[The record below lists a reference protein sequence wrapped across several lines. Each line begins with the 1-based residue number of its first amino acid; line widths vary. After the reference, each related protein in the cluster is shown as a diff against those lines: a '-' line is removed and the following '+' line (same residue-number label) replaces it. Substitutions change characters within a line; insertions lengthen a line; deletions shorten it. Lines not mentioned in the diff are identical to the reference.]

1 MPWCLRGCVTSPAF
15 ITSFHSTSTP
25 SEKGGPVPSP
35 PALTPVGRYQPFSTS
50 LPPPPRRPVPA
61 LTYLHDPL
69 HAREGGPL
77 VSPVPWAEFRVMNL
91 DPENTP
97 LDCEVTSPSTANE
110 STGQKQ
116 HSPGTSLQVESL
128 VFSHRSAVPADPL
141 RALDSRCSCQTGV
154 VLRPATGFVRSSS
167 SKECGGFLSIC
178 SNCLSQYSLSFV
190 SPRS

>member
-15 ITSFHSTSTP
+15 ITSFHSTSNP

-35 PALTPVGRYQPFSTS
+35 PALTPVGRLVVTNLSPHRC
-50 LPPPPRRPVPA
+50 PPAPRRPVPA

-77 VSPVPWAEFRVMNL
+77 VSPVPWGEFRVMNL

-110 STGQKQ
+110 STTGQKQ

-128 VFSHRSAVPADPL
+128 VFSHRSAVPADPS
-141 RALDSRCSCQTGV
+141 RALDSRCSC
-154 VLRPATGFVRSSS
+154 
-167 SKECGGFLSIC
+167 
-178 SNCLSQYSLSFV
+178 
-190 SPRS
+190 